1 MMLVEEDRVTINDSR
16 WVPDNKTGGN
26 LITARHNGKGDVA
39 FADSHVEPE
48 TPQFGKDP
56 ANSKPTY

>member
-1 MMLVEEDRVTINDSR
+1 
-16 WVPDNKTGGN
+16 
-26 LITARHNGKGDVA
+26 LIAARHKGKGDVV